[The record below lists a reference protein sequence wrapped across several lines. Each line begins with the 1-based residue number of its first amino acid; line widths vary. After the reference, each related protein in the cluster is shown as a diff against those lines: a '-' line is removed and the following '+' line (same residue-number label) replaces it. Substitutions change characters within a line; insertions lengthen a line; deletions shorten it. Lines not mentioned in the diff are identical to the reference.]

1 MNNSIIKNTLIA
13 ATLASLVGC
22 GGGGSSSGESDSNST
37 AGSFS
42 GNSEAATASEENSEA
57 LAITAFEGVSQAI
70 LTGDT
75 DLPFGGTEAKEASA
89 YSMSN
94 DLLSNDDLG
103 LPFGAITKVTTPG
116 ECGGSETFT
125 APDSIPAVG
134 SRFTVEWVWDN
145 YCDSSSFIRNGAF
158 GYSAIYTGDDLLHDL
173 NWVYDISFTYEGKVY
188 YSIDMEGQCTGE
200 VDDFNQDNCN
210 ISSNFSGITGGT
222 YRIENVTLEGA
233 TVSATVYESELGKI
247 DVVASNLHQC
257 SNGNFD
263 AGEISVTDSTGEEAI
278 TLTFYSCDEYVMT
291 YEGVANTYSQL
302 NN

>member
-57 LAITAFEGVSQAI
+57 LAVTAFEGVSQAL

-75 DLPFGGTEAKEASA
+75 DLPFGAEIEEESDI
-89 YSMSN
+89 SMLN
-94 DLLSNDDLG
+94 DLLSKHDLG
-103 LPFGAITKVTTPG
+103 LPTGALATVTTPG
-116 ECGGSETFT
+116 ECGGSETFIP
-125 APDSIPAVG
+125 PDSIPAVG
-134 SRFTVEWVWDN
+134 SSFTVKWAWDN
-145 YCDSSSFIRNGAF
+145 YCDSSSFIRDGVF
-158 GYSAIYTGDDLLHDL
+158 EYSATYMGDDLFHDMS
-173 NWVYDISFTYEGKVY
+173 WIYDIRFTHEGEVY
-188 YSIDMEGQCTGE
+188 YSINMEGQCSG
-200 VDDFNQDNCN
+200 VFDDFNSADCN
-210 ISSNFSGITGGT
+210 ISSNFTGITGGT
-222 YRIENVTLEGA
+222 FRIENVLFGEG
-233 TVSATVYESELGKI
+233 TVSTTVYESELGKI

-257 SNGNFD
+257 SNDNFD
-263 AGEISVTDSTGEEAI
+263 AGEISVTDSTGEEVI

-302 NN
+302 NI